1 MTSGKVLRDFIDF
14 DITKND
20 NAPKFKDDDVGFI
33 KAFVVKMLKTLYNG
47 HMSLKISRMKKLQG
61 LFMRSNSKRPIKQSL
76 GSKTYCG
83 ERERTCMSNRRNIII
98 HSIAGLIKRIW
109 YIKMSQYFP
118 EPYLRSGRNV
128 KVRTYIYIYIYHYP
142 TKAKLKGAKG
152 ITDTFVLASKTDLAG
167 LKTKVDNLN
176 VDKIKIVQLIFVI

>member
-98 HSIAGLIKRIW
+98 HSIAGLRKRIW
-109 YIKMSQYFP
+109 YIKIIQQRP
-118 EPYLRSGRNV
+118 N
-128 KVRTYIYIYIYHYP
+128 
-142 TKAKLKGAKG
+142 
-152 ITDTFVLASKTDLAG
+152 
-167 LKTKVDNLN
+167 
-176 VDKIKIVQLIFVI
+176 